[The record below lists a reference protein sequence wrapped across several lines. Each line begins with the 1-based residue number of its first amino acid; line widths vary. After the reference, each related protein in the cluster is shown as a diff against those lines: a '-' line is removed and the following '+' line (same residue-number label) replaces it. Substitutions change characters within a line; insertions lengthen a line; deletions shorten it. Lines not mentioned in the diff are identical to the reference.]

1 MSGGL
6 SCCVSMFARTV
17 LVSFTGMFQYRLVM
31 SKDVGRLGC
40 LVISE
45 SGPLCFLC

>member
-1 MSGGL
+1 ML
-6 SCCVSMFARTV
+6 CFNMLARTV
-17 LVSFTGMFQYRLVM
+17 LVSFTGMFEYRLVK